1 MLKHYNY
8 VNFYFLLEEIRILY
22 DFCPHC
28 KESTPIQFL
37 EEFTKAID
45 TSAYCLAH
53 IFTHLDFDGG
63 IAGYGW
69 TRELCKPRRNTAY
82 TTFLNH
88 NVSDGYRISSYKT
101 RGYYFFT
108 RPSTAGIN
116 RGLVLLLKFHVKI
129 RKP

>member
-1 MLKHYNY
+1 MLVIWLWHDTPKITKQLFCYNFLSCSRDVLNHYTY
-8 VNFYFLLEEIRILY
+8 VNFYFRLEEIRILH

-45 TSAYCLAH
+45 TSVYCLAH

-69 TRELCKPRRNTAY
+69 TRELCNPRRNTAY

-88 NVSDGYRISSYKT
+88 NVSNDYR
-101 RGYYFFT
+101 
-108 RPSTAGIN
+108 AGFGIA
-116 RGLVLLLKFHVKI
+116 K
-129 RKP
+129 

>member
-1 MLKHYNY
+1 MLNHYSY
-8 VNFYFLLEEIRILY
+8 VNFYFRLEEIRIVY

-69 TRELCKPRRNTAY
+69 TRELCNPRRNTAY

-88 NVSDGYRISSYKT
+88 NVSYGNTGCGVFK
-101 RGYYFFT
+101 RGVQ
-108 RPSTAGIN
+108 N
-116 RGLVLLLKFHVKI
+116 
-129 RKP
+129 

>member
-1 MLKHYNY
+1 MSRFRDVLNDYNY
-8 VNFYFLLEEIRILY
+8 VNFYFRLEEIRILY

-28 KESTPIQFL
+28 KKSTPIQFL
-37 EEFTKAID
+37 EEFTRVLD

-69 TRELCKPRRNTAY
+69 TRELCDPRSNTAY

-88 NVSDGYRISSYKT
+88 NVSDD
-101 RGYYFFT
+101 
-108 RPSTAGIN
+108 
-116 RGLVLLLKFHVKI
+116 
-129 RKP
+129 